1 MTGDMAAATFD
12 ELAKS
17 VAARDY
23 RPVYL
28 LMGAEAYYIDKACAL
43 FEKGI
48 LTEEESE
55 MNLTILYGKDVT
67 AEAIMGEARRYP
79 VMAEKQ
85 IVIVKEMQGMDDDPD
100 KLIPYIRRAAPT
112 TILVLCYKGG
122 NIDKRKKITDEVS
135 RTGIV
140 FVSDKLKESALHGF
154 INTYVRNHRAK
165 IDPDAATLLA
175 ECVGCDLGK
184 VTNELDKLFIRA
196 TSGSI
201 TRDMVASSVGMTR
214 DFTTFDLKEALIAKD
229 IRRANII
236 AAYMEE
242 HTKTFPLQPI
252 LALLFN
258 YFSNLMLTY
267 YAPQKSQS
275 AIVSYLKLR
284 SEWQARDYE
293 RGMRSFSGKK
303 TMLIIDRIREADARS
318 KGQGG
323 TGEHALRDLVYFIL
337 H

>member
-1 MTGDMAAATFD
+1 MAAATFD

-17 VAARDY
+17 LTARDY

-28 LMGAEAYYIDKACAL
+28 LMGEESYYIDKACAL

-67 AEAIMGEARRYP
+67 AEVIIGEARRYP
-79 VMAEKQ
+79 VMADKQ

-100 KLIPYIRRAAPT
+100 KLIPYVRRAAPT
-112 TILVLCYKGG
+112 TILVLCNKGG

-135 RTGIV
+135 RTGMV
-140 FVSDKLKESALHGF
+140 FVSDKIKEAALPAF
-154 INTYVRNHRAK
+154 INTYVRSCRAT
-165 IDPDAATLLA
+165 IEADAATLLA
-175 ECVGCDLGK
+175 EYVGNDLGK
-184 VTNELDKLFIRA
+184 VTNELDKLLIRA
-196 TSGSI
+196 TAGNI
-201 TRDMVASSVGMTR
+201 TRDMVASGIGMTR
-214 DFTTFDLKEALIAKD
+214 DFTPFDLREALIAKD

-242 HTKTFPLQPI
+242 HTKTFPVQPI
-252 LALLFN
+252 LALLFS
-258 YFSNLMLTY
+258 YFSNLMLAY
-267 YAPQKSQS
+267 YAPQKSPS
-275 AIVSYLKLR
+275 AIASYLKLR
-284 SEWQARDYE
+284 GEWQARDYE
-293 RGMRSFSGKK
+293 RGIRSFSGKK
-303 TMLIIDRIREADARS
+303 TMQIIDRIREADARS

-323 TGEHALRDLVYFIL
+323 TVEHALRDLVYFIL

>member
-1 MTGDMAAATFD
+1 MAAATFD

-17 VAARDY
+17 LTARDY

-28 LMGAEAYYIDKACAL
+28 LMGEESYYIDKACAL

-67 AEAIMGEARRYP
+67 AEAIIGEARRYP
-79 VMAEKQ
+79 VMADKQ

-100 KLIPYIRRAAPT
+100 KLIPYVRRAAPT
-112 TILVLCYKGG
+112 TILVLCNKGG
-122 NIDKRKKITDEVS
+122 NIDKREKITDEVS
-135 RTGIV
+135 RIGMV
-140 FVSDKLKESALHGF
+140 FVSDKIKESALPGF
-154 INTYVRNHRAK
+154 INAYVRSHRSK
-165 IDPDAATLLA
+165 IDPDAASLLA

-214 DFTTFDLKEALIAKD
+214 DFTTFDLRDALIARD

-236 AAYMEE
+236 AAYMEA
-242 HTKTFPLQPI
+242 HAKAFPVQPI

-258 YFSNLMLTY
+258 YFSNLMLAY
-267 YAPQKSQS
+267 YAPQKSPTGI
-275 AIVSYLKLR
+275 ASYLKLR
-284 SEWQARDYE
+284 SEWQVRDYE
-293 RGMRSFSGKK
+293 RGMRAFSGKK
-303 TMLIIDRIREADARS
+303 TMLIIDSIRQADARS

-323 TGEHALRDLVYFIL
+323 MGEHVLRDLVHFIL